1 MNVMTKVL
9 LVVGLLAASVLP
21 AIAAADEYTLTVHIG
36 AVRGD
41 RGQVH
46 VELYNS
52 PETFRKIAKALR
64 VLQVPAQKDG
74 VSVKFE
80 GIVPG
85 RYAIL
90 AFHDEDENGEMNK
103 RFGMIPTEGYALS
116 NDPQVFGP
124 PAFKDSAFEV
134 QSDLELNIPMHY

>member
-1 MNVMTKVL
+1 MKAIIT
-9 LVVGLLAASVLP
+9 GLLATMLISGTAV
-21 AIAAADEYTLTVHIG
+21 AEDHTLTVNISG
-36 AVRGD
+36 VRGD
-41 RGQVH
+41 RGQVQ
-46 VELYNS
+46 VELYNT
-52 PETFRKIAKALR
+52 PETFRKSAKALR
-64 VLQVPAQKDG
+64 VIQVPAQKDG
-74 VSVKFE
+74 VTVKFE
-80 GIVPG
+80 GLVPG

-134 QSDLELNIPMHY
+134 QSDRELNMPMHYK

>member
-1 MNVMTKVL
+1 MNVMTKA
-9 LVVGLLAASVLP
+9 LLALSLVAASMLSG
-21 AIAAADEYTLTVHIG
+21 IAAADEYALTVHIG
-36 AVRGD
+36 AVRGE
-41 RGQVH
+41 RGKVH
-46 VELYNS
+46 VELYNT
-52 PETFRKIAKALR
+52 PETFRKSAKALR
-64 VLQVPAQKDG
+64 VLQVPALKDG
-74 VSVKFE
+74 VTVKFE

-134 QSDLELNIPMHY
+134 QSDLELDIPMHY

>member
-1 MNVMTKVL
+1 MKAIIT
-9 LVVGLLAASVLP
+9 GLLATMLISG
-21 AIAAADEYTLTVHIG
+21 IAVAEDHALTVHIVG
-36 AVRGD
+36 VRGD

-46 VELYNS
+46 VELYNT
-52 PETFRKIAKALR
+52 PETFRKSVKAMR
-64 VLQVPAQKDG
+64 VIQVPAQKDG
-74 VSVKFE
+74 VTVKFE
-80 GIVPG
+80 GVVPG

-90 AFHDEDENGEMNK
+90 AFHDEDENGEMNR

-134 QSDLELNIPMHY
+134 QSDRELNMPMHY